1 MFKFKD
7 KIVLYPFLI
16 IVSLLIIIGF
26 TDTPKFHSTEP
37 NEKNCKYNRILCL
50 ENLPEY
56 NPTCEAPMPY
66 PSHTK
71 RDVIL
76 GMFVPKKGWTEGHL
90 EMMSYVYYLMRKIMP
105 NVHIVLF
112 LGKQLENIPEWD
124 NLIKEYQIDVK
135 YISVEEGW
143 NMINYR
149 FMLYKNYLIE
159 HQQEIDRVIYCDSK
173 DIYML
178 RDPFT
183 KIGMKEYLIVGREFR
198 SIDENDYY
206 SYDGFYQYY
215 NNYEWMAD
223 AYGIEFTEELKK
235 EKKPI
240 NNGGFGGGDV
250 QSMIKYLTLWTDEM
264 IKIGGQKRWGYD
276 QATLNKLVYTGI
288 MNKELPFIHYSDCK
302 NDRICM
308 FSERRIEYKNGIP
321 YLFDGCIP
329 HLLHRDGLTYKMMD
343 RKRYSD

>member
-1 MFKFKD
+1 MLKLKD

-16 IVSLLIIIGF
+16 VVALLFIIGF
-26 TDTPKFHSTEP
+26 TDNPHFYSTEITDW
-37 NEKNCKYNRILCL
+37 KCKHNRILCL
-50 ENLPEY
+50 KNLPEY
-56 NPTCEAPMPY
+56 NATCEAPMPH
-66 PSHTK
+66 PSHSS

-90 EMMSYVYYLMRKIMP
+90 EMMTYVYYLMRKIMP
-105 NVHIVLF
+105 EVHIVLF
-112 LGKQLENIPEWD
+112 LGKQLEGIPVWDKLVKDYNID
-124 NLIKEYQIDVK
+124 AK
-135 YISVEEGW
+135 YITVEEGW

-159 HQQEIDRVIYCDSK
+159 HQNEIDRVIYCDSK

-178 RDPFT
+178 RDPFK
-183 KIGMKEYLIVGREFR
+183 KIGKKESLIVGREFR
-198 SIDENDYY
+198 SIDDKDFY

-223 AYGIEFTEELKK
+223 AYGVEFTEILKRNK
-235 EKKPI
+235 SPI
-240 NNGGFGGGDV
+240 NNGGFGGGDI
-250 QSMIKYLTLWTDEM
+250 QSMIKYLTLWTNEM
-264 IKIGGQKRWGYD
+264 IAIGGQKRWGYD
-276 QATLNKLVYTGI
+276 QATLNKLVYTGV
-288 MNKELPFIHYSDCK
+288 MNKEIPHIHYSDCK

-321 YLFDGCIP
+321 YMMDGCIP
-329 HLLHRDGLTYKMMD
+329 HLLHRDGLTWKMMD